1 MENSAFLLGPCL
13 CQVVCPESTM
23 ELFSVFRPQ
32 NKDLKSRL
40 AHLEGSQKSSKEG
53 LVSQLEGR
61 IQELEERL
69 EGEER

>member
-1 MENSAFLLGPCL
+1 M
-13 CQVVCPESTM
+13 
-23 ELFSVFRPQ
+23 
-32 NKDLKSRL
+32 

-53 LVSQLEGR
+53 LVTQLEER